1 MSTALRIMTQHG
13 SASSAL
19 HPHPHGSEE
28 TSLPEGGVAE
38 AYFKIWVGFSFL
50 VCLLNLVIIVSSG
63 SKKSER
69 KQLSSGKT
77 LQQAGWRSTTGRLAF
92 CFLPEHLRPTLK
104 NERAWQNPG
113 EDPTVWKNPGEDPTV
128 S

>member
-1 MSTALRIMTQHG
+1 MSTALRMVTQHG

-38 AYFKIWVGFSFL
+38 AHFKIWVGFSFFG
-50 VCLLNLVIIVSSG
+50 CLLNLVIIVSSG

-69 KQLSSGKT
+69 KQLSSGKA
-77 LQQAGWRSTTGRLAF
+77 LQQAGWGSITGHWAF
-92 CFLPEHLRPTLK
+92 CFLPEHLRPTLR
-104 NERAWQNPG
+104 NERAWQDPG
-113 EDPTVWKNPGEDPTV
+113 AVPTV